1 MGRNY
6 HCTDQQRKWIK
17 QQAMA
22 GKSQREI
29 AGILG
34 RSKTFV
40 FNAINTDKIRVSS
53 GRPRKTTSK
62 DDGHIK
68 RLSNID
74 PFKSATKIRDELDLS
89 VSTRTVQRRL
99 VEKQLIGRSPRK
111 VPMLTRKHLQA
122 RIKFAMNHLD
132 WVGPENGK
140 KWRNI
145 LWSDETKVN
154 LIGSDGKRWVR
165 RPTDCAFRPQY
176 TTKTFKHGGGNIMVW
191 GCFSWYGIG
200 PIFWIKKI
208 MDQYLYAEIMETVM
222 LPYAEWEMPLKWQ
235 FMQDNDPKHTARIV
249 KKWFADNNVDVMQWP
264 AQSPDL
270 NPIENLWQIVKK
282 SVKPAKSKNKEELWD
297 RIQQAW
303 YAIPAS
309 TCRTLVESMPRR
321 VREVIRNNGYTTK
334 Y

>member
-1 MGRNY
+1 
-6 HCTDQQRKWIK
+6 
-17 QQAMA
+17 MA
-22 GKSQREI
+22 KEGKTQREI
-29 AGILG
+29 AAFLG

-40 FNAINTDKIRVSS
+40 CNALRDPKPRVAT
-53 GRPRKTTSK
+53 GRPRKTTAK

-74 PFKSATKIRDELDLS
+74 PFKSATKIRDELNLS
-89 VSTRTVQRRL
+89 VSSRTVQRRL
-99 VEKQLIGRSPRK
+99 VEKQLVGRSPRK

-122 RIKFAMNHLD
+122 RLKFAKEHLD
-132 WVGPENGK
+132 WIGPENGK

-165 RPTDCAFRPQY
+165 RPVDSAFKPQY

-191 GCFSWYGIG
+191 GCFSWYGVG
-200 PIFWIKKI
+200 PLFWIKKI
-208 MDQYLYAEIMETVM
+208 MDQYLYAEILENVM
-222 LPYAEWEMPLKWQ
+222 LPHADWEMPLKWQ
-235 FMQDNDPKHTARIV
+235 FMQDNDPKHTARTV
-249 KKWFADNNVDVMQWP
+249 KKWFEDHKIDVMQWP

-282 SVKPAKSKNKEELWD
+282 SVNPLKSKNKEELWSK
-297 RIQQAW
+297 IQEAW
-303 YAIPAS
+303 YAIPVS
-309 TCRTLVESMPRR
+309 TCRNLVESMPRR

>member
-40 FNAINTDKIRVSS
+40 FNAINTDKTRVSS

-74 PFKSATKIRDELDLS
+74 SFKSATKIRDELDLS

-140 KWRNI
+140 KMA
-145 LWSDETKVN
+145 D
-154 LIGSDGKRWVR
+154 
-165 RPTDCAFRPQY
+165 
-176 TTKTFKHGGGNIMVW
+176 
-191 GCFSWYGIG
+191 
-200 PIFWIKKI
+200 
-208 MDQYLYAEIMETVM
+208 
-222 LPYAEWEMPLKWQ
+222 
-235 FMQDNDPKHTARIV
+235 
-249 KKWFADNNVDVMQWP
+249 WF
-264 AQSPDL
+264 
-270 NPIENLWQIVKK
+270 
-282 SVKPAKSKNKEELWD
+282 
-297 RIQQAW
+297 
-303 YAIPAS
+303 
-309 TCRTLVESMPRR
+309 
-321 VREVIRNNGYTTK
+321 
-334 Y
+334 